1 MDENT
6 RKHKKKLIIQLL
18 PKKNYHIGKVL
29 KAVGI
34 SRMTFKRWRDE
45 DVEFNEECEE
55 VFQYDVDDS
64 EEKLKLLRA
73 GIPEFDKETGKFI
86 GWKEKPH
93 FGALVLHLK
102 AKAKDRGY
110 GDSLEIA
117 DKRNKESLRKMS
129 DEELFNEIQK
139 LNKIYNEEGWDIS
152 KDGKDKTD

>member
-6 RKHKKKLIIQLL
+6 RKHKKELIIQLL

-29 KAVGI
+29 KVVGI
-34 SRMTFKRWRDE
+34 SRMTFKRWRDD
-45 DVEFNEECEE
+45 DVEFNERIEE

-64 EEKLKLLRA
+64 EEKLKLLRS

-93 FGALVLHLK
+93 FGALVFHLK

-110 GDSLEIA
+110 GDSLEIN
-117 DKRNKESLRKMS
+117 DKREPLRKMS

-152 KDGKDKTD
+152 KDGEEKTD